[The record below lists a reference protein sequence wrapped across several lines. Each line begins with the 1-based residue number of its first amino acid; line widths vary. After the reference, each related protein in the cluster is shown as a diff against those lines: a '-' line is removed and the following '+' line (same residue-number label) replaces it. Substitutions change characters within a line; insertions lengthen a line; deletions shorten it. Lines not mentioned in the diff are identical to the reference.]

1 MGHREQLLAGAKRCL
16 YERGYARTT
25 ARDIVTA
32 SGTNLASIGY
42 HFGSKEALLTA
53 AMIEA
58 MDEWG
63 DELERAVTVDP
74 DASPLD
80 RLTAIW
86 TGVSES
92 VTRHR
97 QLWAA
102 SVDLVTQVDHHPELR
117 ERLAAAMAAG
127 RAAFTSIVL
136 DNSGEGDTF
145 GPVDGEGDT
154 SVDSKGDT
162 ADPVDGNGPVPGN
175 GIEVA
180 DGASRAAPGDPGS
193 EVGALVMAVITG
205 LSVQWLLDPEG
216 APSGA
221 QLVEALRTLAAAAG
235 TTSGPAAVDG
245 PAGHGGSPVAGA
257 PA

>member
-63 DELERAVTVDP
+63 DELEQAIAVAA
-74 DASPLD
+74 DATPLE

-102 SVDLVTQVDHHPELR
+102 SVDLLAQVDHRPELR

-127 RAAFTSIVL
+127 RAAFTTVVL
-136 DNSGEGDTF
+136 DGPGNGDT
-145 GPVDGEGDT
+145 
-154 SVDSKGDT
+154 GDT
-162 ADPVDGNGPVPGN
+162 ANGNDRANPNTNGRDP
-175 GIEVA
+175 A
-180 DGASRAAPGDPGS
+180 DGTGSGAGGRARDMAAGGPGS
-193 EVGALVMAVITG
+193 EVGDLVMTVIIG
-205 LSVQWLLDPEG
+205 LTVQWLLDPER
-216 APSGA
+216 APA
-221 QLVEALRTLAAAAG
+221 ATQLVQALRTLAATA
-235 TTSGPAAVDG
+235 G
-245 PAGHGGSPVAGA
+245 PAGDVT
-257 PA
+257 